1 MNANNPTPEIIVWK
15 RGRVICWFE
24 RLSLLA
30 AGLLAFLGLLWLMD
44 PDFTLA
50 LFHLLRLEHPDFTP
64 IRDWRHPTL
73 MWIAGLGL
81 AFGGALVCV
90 AFSFSAGVKD
100 RERMISKR
108 AVLIVDDRSDD
119 AELIQAAFRKA
130 GFNNPLR
137 TVISVEEA
145 LSYLDGK
152 GIHADR
158 VRFPLP
164 HLILLDRN
172 WPGDGAK
179 ILQWVRCRR
188 WPENFA
194 TFFGPPA
201 QYFWRVHVVV
211 LTEPNGFEELYET
224 FVAEGISG
232 FLYDKPNDFAKLV
245 GTIKRIGDF
254 WLRRV

>member
-1 MNANNPTPEIIVWK
+1 MKENNPTPEIIVWK
-15 RGRVICWFE
+15 RSRVTRWFE
-24 RLSLLA
+24 GLSLLA
-30 AGLLAFLGLLWLMD
+30 TGLLAFLGLLWLLD

-50 LFHLLRLEHPDFTP
+50 LFHLLRLAHPDFTP
-64 IRDWRHPTL
+64 IQEWRHPTL

-81 AFGGALVCV
+81 AFGGALVFL
-90 AFSFSAGVKD
+90 AFFLVAGVKD

-108 AVLIVDDRSDD
+108 SVLIVADRSDD

-130 GFNNPLR
+130 NFDNPLR
-137 TVISVEEA
+137 TASDAEEA

-152 GIHADR
+152 GVYADR
-158 VRFPLP
+158 ERFPLP

-179 ILQWVRCRR
+179 ILQWVRSRR

-194 TFFGPPA
+194 TFFAPPA
-201 QYFWRVHVVV
+201 QYFWRLHVVV
-211 LTEPNGFEELYET
+211 LTEPNGFEELHEM
-224 FVAEGISG
+224 FEAEGISG

-245 GTIKRIGDF
+245 STVKRIGDF